1 MNETRER
8 LERRGED
15 ARFIQSLDRGLI
27 LLEALSEEG
36 RDSSLSDLAARFAWD
51 KSTTFRMLAT
61 LIHRGYV
68 DQDAETNKYRLG
80 LKILKLSGALNRR
93 LDIKRCANPFMDEL
107 ARISR
112 ETAHLAVLDGG
123 EVVILDQQDS
133 PETIRVNSY
142 VGMREPAHCTAL
154 GKVLLAYLPD
164 RQLEHWMEGKE
175 LRIYTKKT
183 ITSPTV
189 LTAHLSK
196 VREQGY
202 AFDDEE
208 YDIGMRCVASP
219 VQNSEGKVV
228 AAVGISG
235 PAQRIT
241 WEDVN
246 RYANI
251 VKEIAHKVSRNMGY
265 PG

>member
-1 MNETRER
+1 MHEKRESSA
-8 LERRGED
+8 RRGGD
-15 ARFIQSLDRGLI
+15 ARVIQSLDRGLI
-27 LLEALSEEG
+27 LLEALSDEG
-36 RDSSLSDLAARFAWD
+36 RDVSLSDLATRFAWD
-51 KSTTFRMLAT
+51 KSTTFRLLAT

-80 LKILKLSGALNRR
+80 LRILKLSGALNRR
-93 LDIKRCANPFMDEL
+93 LDIKRCASPFIEEL
-107 ARISR
+107 ALMSR

-123 EVVILDQQDS
+123 EAVILNQRDS
-133 PETIRVNSY
+133 SEKIRVNSY

-164 RQLEHWMEGKE
+164 MQLERLIEERG
-175 LRIYTKKT
+175 LPAYTERT
-183 ITSPTV
+183 ITSQKA

-208 YDIGMRCVASP
+208 HDIGMRCVASP
-219 VQNSEGKVV
+219 VRNSEEMVV
-228 AAVGISG
+228 AAAGISG
-235 PAQRIT
+235 PAQRIM

-246 RYANI
+246 RYVDI
-251 VKEIAHKVSRNMGY
+251 VKEIADKISRNIGY